1 MAQCKHAIDT
11 GRIQGRNSITG
22 KYAMTEPTK
31 KDQPAAAGNTS
42 TGQFAV
48 QKIYTKDISFETPHS
63 PQIFAEEWAPRVNM
77 QLSSEASNI
86 HEDLT
91 EVVLTVTL
99 TVTMGEKTAYLVE
112 AHVAGIF
119 LMKDFPKNM
128 VEHMAATVCPNM
140 LFPFARELV
149 CDLVTRG
156 GFPQL
161 LLAPVNFDALYAQQK
176 KQNEMDADDKT
187 GDAET
192 KH

>member
-1 MAQCKHAIDT
+1 
-11 GRIQGRNSITG
+11 
-22 KYAMTEPTK
+22 MTETTNN
-31 KDQPAAAGNTS
+31 DQAATGNTR

-48 QKIYTKDISFETPHS
+48 QKIYIKDISFETPHS

-77 QLSSEASNI
+77 QLSSEASSI
-86 HEDLT
+86 HDDLN

-99 TVTMGEKTAYLVE
+99 TVMLGEKTAYLVE
-112 AHVAGIF
+112 AHIAGIF
-119 LMKDFPKNM
+119 LIKDFPDKM
-128 VEHMAATVCPNM
+128 IEQMAATICPNI

-161 LLAPVNFDALYAQQK
+161 LLAPVNFEALYAQQK
-176 KQNEMDADDKT
+176 KQNAMDADGST
-187 GDAET
+187 PAPEF

>member
-1 MAQCKHAIDT
+1 MA
-11 GRIQGRNSITG
+11 
-22 KYAMTEPTK
+22 EPTPK
-31 KDQPAAAGNTS
+31 EQGATGADSNTG

-63 PQIFAEEWAPRVNM
+63 PQIFAEEWAPKVNM
-77 QLSSEASNI
+77 QLSSEASLI

-91 EVVLTVTL
+91 EVVLTITL
-99 TVTMGEKTAYLVE
+99 TVTLGEKTAYLVE
-112 AHVAGIF
+112 AHIAGIF
-119 LMKDFPKNM
+119 LIKDFPKEI
-128 VEHMAATVCPNM
+128 VERMAATICPNM

-176 KQNEMDADDKT
+176 KQQQQELMKQDAAADK
-187 GDAET
+187 EI

>member
-1 MAQCKHAIDT
+1 MAEEP
-11 GRIQGRNSITG
+11 IQNDPGASG
-22 KYAMTEPTK
+22 ASPTS
-31 KDQPAAAGNTS
+31 G
-42 TGQFAV
+42 TGQFSV

-63 PQIFAEEWAPRVNM
+63 PQIFAEEWAPQVNM
-77 QLSSEASNI
+77 QISSEASLI

-91 EVVLTVTL
+91 EVVLTITL
-99 TVTMGEKTAYLVE
+99 TVTLGEKTAYLVE
-112 AHVAGIF
+112 AHIAGIF
-119 LMKDFPKNM
+119 LIKDFPNEI
-128 VEHMAATVCPNM
+128 VERMAATICPNM

-176 KQNEMDADDKT
+176 KQQEMKKQDAGDK
-187 GDAET
+187 EV

>member
-1 MAQCKHAIDT
+1 
-11 GRIQGRNSITG
+11 
-22 KYAMTEPTK
+22 MTEPTQN
-31 KDQPAAAGNTS
+31 DQAAAGTNTG
-42 TGQFAV
+42 TGTFSV

-63 PQIFAEEWAPRVNM
+63 PQIFAEEWAPQVNM
-77 QLSSEASNI
+77 QLSSEASLI

-91 EVVLTVTL
+91 EVILTITLTVTL
-99 TVTMGEKTAYLVE
+99 GEKTAYLVE
-112 AHVAGIF
+112 AHIAGIF
-119 LMKDFPKNM
+119 LIKDFPKEM
-128 VEHMAATVCPNM
+128 VERMAATICPNM

-176 KQNEMDADDKT
+176 KQHEMQAQ
-187 GDAET
+187 GDGVSKDI